1 MAEKDYFFCVYS
13 CMRVCSAA
21 QLCSTLCDPMYCSL
35 PGFSVFCCSEFSRQ
49 ENWSGLKFPFPGV
62 LPNPGIKPTSPI
74 SPTLAGR
81 FFTTESPGKPNLF
94 LVVYSLSCVQLFQPM
109 GYSLLGSSVHE
120 ILLATILK
128 WVAISFSRGSSWPKD
143 QTWVS
148 CIAGRF
154 FTNWAMRKASMS
166 LLIRALIPL
175 LIIGI

>member
-1 MAEKDYFFCVYS
+1 MAERDNFFYVSS
-13 CMRVCSAA
+13 CTQVCSAA

-49 ENWSGLKFPFPGV
+49 ENWSGLKFPFPGF

-109 GYSLLGSSVHE
+109 DYSLLGSSVHE
-120 ILLATILK
+120 ILLAKILK

-154 FTNWAMRKASMS
+154 FTN
-166 LLIRALIPL
+166 
-175 LIIGI
+175 